1 MVPRSLVSNFVR
13 TQRSSPTSTSF
24 PKPQFYQSY
33 KEPNSSVTIL
43 SKYTNYWMFWILELT
58 LWNAGIKTVRYS
70 VQFGTKVKIISICG
84 FDRSIG

>member
-1 MVPRSLVSNFVR
+1 MCIFDTLV
-13 TQRSSPTSTSF
+13 QPTTLRI
-24 PKPQFYQSY
+24 PKFGSC
-33 KEPNSSVTIL
+33 KKLNSSVIIL
-43 SKYTNYWMFWILELT
+43 SKYTNYWMFSILELT

>member
-1 MVPRSLVSNFVR
+1 MCIFDTDTN
-13 TQRSSPTSTSF
+13 
-24 PKPQFYQSY
+24 PQLFGSY
-33 KEPNSSVTIL
+33 EKLNSSVRIL
-43 SKYTNYWMFWILELT
+43 SKYTNYWMFSILELT